1 MGKELIELPEIGGK
15 EFVDIAIGVGYIIGV
30 LANAYKKL
38 FNANNFT
45 FGEACGVVIGLSL
58 DLLADHDNRADMLQ
72 AAEMLKRYAQKAN
85 RQKFMI
91 Q

>member
-15 EFVDIAIGVGYIIGV
+15 EFVDIAIGVGYTIGV

-38 FNANNFT
+38 FNSPNFT

-58 DLLADHDNRADMLQ
+58 DLHADHDNRADMLQ
-72 AAEMLKRYAQKAN
+72 AAETLKSYARKVN
-85 RQKFMI
+85 RPKFMI

>member
-1 MGKELIELPEIGGK
+1 MENELIELPDIGEKGFS
-15 EFVDIAIGVGYIIGV
+15 ELAIGVGYTIGV

-38 FNANNFT
+38 FNAPNFT

-58 DLLADHDNRADMLQ
+58 DLPADHDNRADMFQ
-72 AAEMLKRYAQKAN
+72 AAEMLKAYARKVN
-85 RQKFMI
+85 RPKFMI